1 MNIDVVLALMSITLV
16 APAMVALV
24 YLVVTGRF
32 SATEDARSLPLRERE
47 DDFWQCENPRA
58 ARAAREKAR

>member
-1 MNIDVVLALMSITLV
+1 MNVDVVLALMSITLV

-32 SATEDARSLPLRERE
+32 SATEDARSLPLRELE
-47 DDFWQCENPRA
+47 NDFWQREDPRVV
-58 ARAAREKAR
+58 REKAR